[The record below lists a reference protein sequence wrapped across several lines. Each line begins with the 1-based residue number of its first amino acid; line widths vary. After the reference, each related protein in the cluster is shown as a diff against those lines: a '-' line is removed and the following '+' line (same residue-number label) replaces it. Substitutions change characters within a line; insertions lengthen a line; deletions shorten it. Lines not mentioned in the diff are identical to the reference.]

1 MRFNGTMFL
10 LLKVKR
16 GTYWG
21 STLSYEPFRSA
32 FFLDEQC
39 DKSSFNC
46 PTAKLALST
55 CLVTDGAL
63 GISLQTRPQC
73 PAENAALQIKDT
85 ACANGINMDLEYNDC
100 FLKRANGVSTAAQEF
115 ASTDEAFTATATS
128 TVEAGMMLPV
138 ATGDAGAA
146 ASATTKGETGASI
159 VTAT

>member
-1 MRFNGTMFL
+1 MRPFTLGCP
-10 LLKVKR
+10 
-16 GTYWG
+16 G
-21 STLSYEPFRSA
+21 SIA
-32 FFLDEQC
+32 FFLVEQC

-55 CLVTDGAL
+55 CIVTDGAL

-73 PAENAALQIKDT
+73 LAENAALQIKDT
-85 ACANGINMDLEYNDC
+85 ACANGINMDLEYNDS
-100 FLKRANGVSTAAQEF
+100 FLKRPNGVSAAAQEC
-115 ASTDEAFTATATS
+115 ASADEAFTATATLP
-128 TVEAGMMLPV
+128 VEAGMVLPV